1 MNEKIKDFLKNSTGY
16 GIILLISLGYIA
28 TAFITVEKSGK
39 SIGRIIA
46 DGIVI
51 FLIGIMIN
59 RAYELQGM
67 AEGDRDG
74 RVQTAL
80 DRHVETVDDVA
91 PYIDRLDA
99 WCDGKNRDAMRTQRV
114 RILAERGMRYSDY
127 FDEDGM
133 TKEFSINEAHL
144 KNRHMRKFE
153 IKRIRCYYKALSLH
167 LTPLTSVAL
176 ISEGGRFWDPYY
188 LGRSKPEYAKESG
201 RSDVITKIILSVLFG
216 YFGIALIADWSIATL
231 IWKTLQ
237 VAVFVVMGSLKKTK
251 SYEFVTEEYRGRIM
265 KKTNILRM
273 FMNEMGIA
281 PATQKESEKENR
293 NDEQR
298 AGSIH
303 QSQ

>member
-1 MNEKIKDFLKNSTGY
+1 MNERIKEILKNSTGY
-16 GIILLISLGYIA
+16 GLILLISVGYIA

-67 AEGDRDG
+67 TEGDRDD
-74 RVQTAL
+74 RVQQAL
-80 DRHVETVDDVA
+80 DRHVEAVDEVA

-99 WCDGKNRDAMRTQRV
+99 WCDRKNRDAMRTQRV
-114 RILAERGMRYSDY
+114 RILAERGMRYTDY

-133 TKEFSINEAHL
+133 ALEFSINEAHL
-144 KNRHMRKFE
+144 KNRHMRKLE
-153 IKRIRCYYKALSLH
+153 LKRIRCYYKALSLR

-188 LGRSKPEYAKESG
+188 LGRSKPEYTKESG
-201 RSDVITKIILSVLFG
+201 RSDVITKIVLSVLFG
-216 YFGIALIADWSIATL
+216 YFGIALIADWSMATL

-237 VAVFVVMGSLKKTK
+237 VAVFVVMGSLKKTR
-251 SYEFVTEEYRGRIM
+251 SYQFVTEEYRGRIT

-273 FMNEMGIA
+273 FMNETGVSLA
-281 PATQKESEKENR
+281 HQKETVKEKNDGKGRSE
-293 NDEQR
+293 
-298 AGSIH
+298 SI
-303 QSQ
+303 